1 VLTPTSSGTTVVAP
15 VRPDY
20 SFEIPDVPFGSYR
33 AAVRPEGSERSWIT
47 PTIAVIR
54 DLVADFTVDLGNNPF
69 PELVDNLGFSIFAE
83 GKETTITGVVTQR
96 FTGGY
101 FRMNVKDEQTGVVT
115 PWALYVENYSLIPNV
130 KPGETYTVQGTVARD
145 GTNRLK
151 AKPF

>member
-1 VLTPTSSGTTVVAP
+1 M
-15 VRPDY
+15 
-20 SFEIPDVPFGSYR
+20 
-33 AAVRPEGSERSWIT
+33 
-47 PTIAVIR
+47 
-54 DLVADFTVDLGNNPF
+54 
-69 PELVDNLGFSIFAE
+69 IFAE